1 MTVYQ
6 QDTAGALT
14 GPVELPPVPGAG
26 VLIPAGFVL
35 LSEQLGAPEP
45 GKVWALI
52 GDSVEQLD
60 DHRGT
65 VYETKT
71 GASIQWGRLGALPET
86 VTQERPPTAAHHWE
100 RGRWVLDPQAV
111 HAAKVIEI
119 NQACEAVITGGFLSS
134 ALGESFQYSS
144 QWDDQ
149 LNLTGAV
156 LRGFDMPYACR
167 DALGVKAFRLHTV
180 AQLRQVGDDFTLFKL
195 QLLQHANELKQ
206 QLDQALAAGD
216 VDALEQVTWE
226 AAQP

>member
-1 MTVYQ
+1 MTIYQ

-14 GPVELPPVPGAG
+14 GPVVLPPVPGAG
-26 VLIPAGFVL
+26 VLIPAGFVQ
-35 LSEQLGAPEP
+35 LSEPLAAPAS
-45 GKVWALI
+45 GKAWALI
-52 GDSVEQLD
+52 GESVEQLD

-71 GASIQWGRLGALPET
+71 GAAIQWSRLGALPET
-86 VTQERPPTAAHHWE
+86 MTQERPPTASHHWE
-100 RGRWVLDPQAV
+100 KGRWALDPQTV
-111 HAAKVIEI
+111 HTAKVIEI
-119 NQACEAVITGGFLSS
+119 NQACEAVITGGFASS

-167 DALGVKAFRLHTV
+167 NEQGAKAFRLHTF

-216 VDALEQVTWE
+216 VDALERVTWE
-226 AAQP
+226 DVQP